1 MNTLV
6 ERYEVG
12 DMATIAARQV
22 EPDMPATMTTTLYD
36 LVAAIQA
43 VVEPDREE
51 LVVPIVAQ
59 MLHAGH
65 ATFLRRAEWPS
76 QLELSWS

>member
-12 DMATIAARQV
+12 DMATITVRQV
-22 EPDMPATMTTTLYD
+22 EPDMPAIMTTTLYD

-43 VVEPDREE
+43 AVEPDQEE

-65 ATFLRRAEWPS
+65 ATFLRRAGWSS
-76 QLELSWS
+76 QQELSWS